1 MQQGMPSSVQIGMP
15 SACGVSGVPP
25 GVLGLAAR
33 QPWLRPPGTA
43 GNFPSPPT
51 LDPSQSP
58 VATNM
63 TNGPDIYDVWD
74 NYLVA
79 YRRYAA
85 ELAAQALRGAAGRPD
100 SEQPTSAALCAQAIG
115 GARLE
120 KVCVPYLT
128 GQTCYRGFSCSDQHP
143 ADSKLRLLRQLQGS
157 CQGAHGI
164 ATIPNENENV
174 EGSGKDAVPEPPD
187 GTSGMDSAIPLGP
200 PEALPEAG
208 QCALDVVNDVHT
220 HSLMAALAPMA
231 SNMAAAAVL

>member
-33 QPWLRPPGTA
+33 QPWLRPPGTS
-43 GNFPSPPT
+43 GNFPSPPA
-51 LDPSQSP
+51 LDASQSP
-58 VATNM
+58 VVANM
-63 TNGPDIYDVWD
+63 TNGPDIYDAWD
-74 NYLVA
+74 NYLAA

-128 GQTCYRGFSCSDQHP
+128 GQTCHRGFSCSDQHP

-157 CQGAHGI
+157 CQGAHGGI
-164 ATIPNENENV
+164 SSIPCENNG
-174 EGSGKDAVPEPPD
+174 EGVGKEAAAEPPN
-187 GTSGMDSAIPLGP
+187 GTSKKESAIVLGP
-200 PEALPEAG
+200 PEAVSEAG